1 MVRAFSQ
8 KVFTHMSLIEPGKR
22 DSAKKSVIRWLAGE
36 VEEGVGEALN
46 QIYNEAKATIRS
58 EKEESREAK
67 RKLDEKNDILARVS
81 KKSKKSA

>member
-1 MVRAFSQ
+1 
-8 KVFTHMSLIEPGKR
+8 MSLIEPGKR